1 MSDLFNDIFGSKK
14 STEVQQTPGQ
24 AGDIAATNAFKSGTV
39 MPAWQDYMAQSKAGY
54 AGAQPGMNR
63 AAQNLSGYA
72 GQVGQTLGETGESA
86 VRTGTAGLEQFFNP
100 QYGQEQFAA
109 AMQPIQGQ
117 YQQNVANQGAT
128 FGGAGQLG
136 SARQALAG
144 QQLAGST
151 NAAQMQAAA
160 GVMNN
165 LNNQRLQAGSQ
176 LMQGGQG
183 QLNSGLAA
191 MGTGLGAAERPMDWQ
206 TTYGKQLGMTP
217 SQLYTPQYPGQTG
230 STTTSTDSLANT
242 VGSIFAMFS
251 DKRLKENILHQ
262 GKIEG
267 VDVYSYNY
275 VWSNEPQFGVMA
287 QDLLIS
293 KYANA
298 VGVHETGYYMVDY
311 AKLPEAIRARAF
323 A

>member
-1 MSDLFNDIFGSKK
+1 MSFLFDSSK
-14 STEVQQTPGQ
+14 STTVNQNPGQ
-24 AGDIAATNAFKSGTV
+24 QEDINATNAFKSGTV
-39 MPAWQDYMAQSKAGY
+39 MPSWQDYMAQSKAGY
-54 AGAQPGMNR
+54 ANAQPGMNQ

-100 QYGQEQFAA
+100 SYGQDQFAA
-109 AMQPIQGQ
+109 AMQPLQGQ
-117 YQQNVANQGAT
+117 YQQNLANQGAT
-128 FGGAGQLG
+128 FGGAGQIG
-136 SARQALAG
+136 SSRQALAG
-144 QQLAGST
+144 QQMAGAN

-165 LNNQRLQAGSQ
+165 INNQRLQAGSQ
-176 LMQGGQG
+176 LMQGGQS

-191 MGTGLGAAERPMDWQ
+191 QGTQLGAAERPMDWQ
-206 TTYGKQLGMTP
+206 STYGKQLGMTP
-217 SQLYTPQYPGQTG
+217 SQLYTPQYPGQQG
-230 STTTSTDSLANT
+230 STSTSSPSLMQDL
-242 VGSIFAMFS
+242 GSIGTIFAAFS
-251 DKRLKENILHQ
+251 DERLKENIRHQ

-275 VWSNEPQFGVMA
+275 VWSTEPQFGVMA
-287 QDLLIS
+287 QDLRDT
-293 KYANA
+293 KYADA
-298 VGVHETGYYMVDY
+298 VGVHESGYYIVDY